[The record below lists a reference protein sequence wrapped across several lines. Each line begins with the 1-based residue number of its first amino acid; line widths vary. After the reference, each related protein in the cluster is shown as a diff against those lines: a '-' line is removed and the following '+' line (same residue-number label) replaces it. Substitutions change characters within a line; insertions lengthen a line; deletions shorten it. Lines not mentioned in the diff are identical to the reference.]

1 LQYGVG
7 NNPSKWKTLM
17 SSEEQYTQPKHLI
30 GWNVYEADATR
41 ITLRLYMESSKGT
54 FAEKRIHLNLLVPTL
69 TPTMTLI
76 PTDTPIPTATELP
89 AVTDTPEI
97 ILTDT
102 PSEGTGGE
110 ESTPVP

>member
-1 LQYGVG
+1 
-7 NNPSKWKTLM
+7 M

-41 ITLRLYMESSKGT
+41 ITLRIYLESTKGT

-69 TPTMTLI
+69 TPTMTLE
-76 PTDTPIPTATELP
+76 PTETPIPTATQPP
-89 AVTDTPEI
+89 AATDTPDI
-97 ILTDT
+97 IPTDT
-102 PSEGTGGE
+102 PTEDPGGA